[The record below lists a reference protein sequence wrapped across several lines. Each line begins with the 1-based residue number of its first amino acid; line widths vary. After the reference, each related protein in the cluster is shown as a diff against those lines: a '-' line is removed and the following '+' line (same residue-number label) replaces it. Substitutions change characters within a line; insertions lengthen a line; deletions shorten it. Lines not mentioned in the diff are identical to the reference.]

1 MYDLRKPKY
10 LSELVLLVKEK
21 KMPFL
26 LDGRWYI
33 AKDVLFDAS
42 NYSVTINTIDN
53 NSFTL
58 YFTDKEMGYKLENF
72 KLLYYV
78 KEDAI
83 TEIILKIKEKIK
95 EDELIKGKELDNIER
110 INITCNFLCENEKLT
125 FSGSEIK
132 RIFKDIGISDIT
144 DISKKVTVKPVIKAT
159 ENDIQLLIG
168 AFKEVM
174 PLFHYLVLE
183 TLKYTPEKE
192 IKIIIF
198 INGLDQIDQMSFTG
212 EQVKKL
218 IEEVG
223 KC

>member
-10 LSELVLLVKEK
+10 LSELVLLVKEE

-58 YFTDKEMGYKLENF
+58 YFKDKEIQMGYKLKNF
-72 KLLYYV
+72 ELLHYIE
-78 KEDAI
+78 EDARDQ
-83 TEIILKIKEKIK
+83 IILKIKEKIK
-95 EDELIKGKELDNIER
+95 REELIKGEEFSNIER
-110 INITCNFLCENEKLT
+110 INITCNFLCENKNLT

-132 RIFKDIGISDIT
+132 RIFKDIGISEIY
-144 DISKKVTVKPVIKAT
+144 DISENTKSVNKAT
-159 ENDIQLLIG
+159 EEDIRLLIES
-168 AFKEVM
+168 FREVM
-174 PLFHYLVLE
+174 SLLHLIYKPKKE
-183 TLKYTPEKE
+183 TE
-192 IKIIIF
+192 IIMF
-198 INGLDQIDQMSFTG
+198 LNAIDGFEQMVFTG
-212 EQVKKL
+212 EQVKKM

>member
-10 LSELVLLVKEK
+10 INELVLLVKEER
-21 KMPFL
+21 MPFL

-42 NYSVTINTIDN
+42 NCSVTINTIDN

-58 YFTDKEMGYKLENF
+58 YFKDKEIEMGYKLEDF
-72 KLLYYV
+72 ELLYL
-78 KEDAI
+78 KEDTI

-95 EDELIKGKELDNIER
+95 REELIKGEEFSNIER
-110 INITCNFLCENEKLT
+110 INIMCNFLCENKNLT

-132 RIFKDIGISDIT
+132 RILKDIGISEIC
-144 DISKKVTVKPVIKAT
+144 DISENTKSVNKAT
-159 ENDIQLLIG
+159 EEDIRLLIEG
-168 AFKEVM
+168 FREVM
-174 PLFHYLVLE
+174 SLLHLMYKPKKE
-183 TLKYTPEKE
+183 TE
-192 IKIIIF
+192 IIMF
-198 INGLDQIDQMSFTG
+198 LNALDGFEQMVFTG
-212 EQVKKL
+212 EQVKKM

>member
-10 LSELVLLVKEK
+10 LSELVLLVKEE

-95 EDELIKGKELDNIER
+95 EDELIKGKELANIER

-159 ENDIQLLIG
+159 EDDIQSRIKGFKKVMSLLL
-168 AFKEVM
+168 AA
-174 PLFHYLVLE
+174 
-183 TLKYTPEKE
+183 LKYIPEKE
-192 IKIIIF
+192 RKIIIF
-198 INGLDQIDQMSFTG
+198 LNGLDQIDQMSFTG
-212 EQVKKL
+212 EQVKKM

>member
-10 LSELVLLVKEK
+10 LSELVLLVKEE

-159 ENDIQLLIG
+159 ENDIQSLIK
-168 AFKEVM
+168 AFKKVM
-174 PLFHYLVLE
+174 SLLLE
-183 TLKYTPEKE
+183 ALKYIPEKE
-192 IKIIIF
+192 EKIIIF
-198 INGLDQIDQMSFTG
+198 LNGLDQIDQMSFTG
-212 EQVKKL
+212 EQVKKM

>member
-10 LSELVLLVKEK
+10 ISELVLLVKEER
-21 KMPFL
+21 MPFL

-33 AKDVLFDAS
+33 AKDVLFNPS

-72 KLLYYV
+72 ELLYYI

-95 EDELIKGKELDNIER
+95 REELIKGKELDNIER

-132 RIFKDIGISDIT
+132 RIFKDIGISDIN
-144 DISKKVTVKPVIKAT
+144 DISEKVIVKPVIKAT
-159 ENDIQLLIG
+159 EEDIQLFIE
-168 AFKEVM
+168 AFKEAM
-174 PLFHYLVLE
+174 SLLHHL
-183 TLKYTPEKE
+183 TLGHIPEKE
-192 IKIIIF
+192 TEIIF
-198 INGLDQIDQMSFTG
+198 LNGIDRVDQMSFTG
-212 EQVKKL
+212 EQVKKM